1 MIRRKELI
9 PKEAA
14 KLWRI
19 PRMDGVELL
28 RARFVT
34 QTFSRHA
41 HEGFAVGVI
50 ESGAL
55 GFHYRGENVVAAAS
69 AINLAIPD
77 QPHTGHAAVETGCCY
92 RMFYLDARLLE
103 QAAQE
108 MSGKPCGRPFFRTGV
123 LHDPLLAT
131 AIRDTHIA
139 LERGED
145 PLLENQSR
153 LLDVLVQ
160 LIRRHAHPAPEIY
173 GLGPE
178 RRSVMRIRD
187 YLEAHYADNP
197 SIQDLAGTAS
207 LSPYHLIRV
216 FQQATGLPPH
226 AYLNQVRVRHAR
238 DLLAQGRSIA
248 EAAYATGFAD
258 QSHLTRR
265 FKHILGVTPG
275 QYRNSVQDRSKKSI

>member
-1 MIRRKELI
+1 MIRRTESI
-9 PKEAA
+9 PKETT
-14 KLWRI
+14 KLWRL
-19 PRMDGVELL
+19 PKMVGVELL
-28 RARFVT
+28 RAKYVT

-55 GFHYRGENVVAAAS
+55 GFHYRGENVVAPAG

-77 QPHTGHAAVETGCCY
+77 QPHTGHAAVETGWSY
-92 RMFYLDARLLE
+92 RMFYLDAQLLE
-103 QAAQE
+103 QAAE
-108 MSGKPCGRPFFRTGV
+108 EIAGKLCGRPFFRTGV
-123 LHDPLLAT
+123 LHDPLLAA

-139 LERGED
+139 MERSEA
-145 PLLENQSR
+145 PLLESQSR

-160 LIRRHAHPAPEIY
+160 LIQRHAHPAPELY
-173 GLGPE
+173 HLSRE
-178 RRSVMRIRD
+178 RDSVMRVRD

-197 SIQDLAGTAS
+197 SIQDLAGAAH

-226 AYLNQVRVRHAR
+226 AYLNQVRVRHACR
-238 DLLAQGRSIA
+238 LLGQGRSIA
-248 EAAYATGFAD
+248 EVAYATGFSD

-265 FKHILGVTPG
+265 FKHIFGLTPG
-275 QYRNSVQDRSKKSI
+275 QYRNSVQDRGKESN